1 MKNQENLSSRGKR
14 WSTCTIMKE
23 MLKLYDRDVIV
34 AIIQMFQGAVVND
47 LEINVK
53 VESLSRE
60 RYKKRYGVVRTEK
73 YNQ

>member
-1 MKNQENLSSRGKR
+1 
-14 WSTCTIMKE
+14 MKE